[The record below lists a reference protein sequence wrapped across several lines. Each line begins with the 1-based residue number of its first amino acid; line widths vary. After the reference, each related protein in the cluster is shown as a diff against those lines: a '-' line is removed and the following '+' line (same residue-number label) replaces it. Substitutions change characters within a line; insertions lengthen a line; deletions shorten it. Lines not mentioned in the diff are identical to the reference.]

1 MSGVGSVLIDTLV
14 ELGSMSGWFNPS
26 IVRVL
31 LLLMVPCS
39 SSMDMS
45 CKEALVFSVSK
56 DRRRAE
62 LPEAGAGKR

>member
-14 ELGSMSGWFNPS
+14 EFGTMSGMLDPS
-26 IVRVL
+26 TVRPLPL
-31 LLLMVPCS
+31 LVVPCS
-39 SSMDMS
+39 SSMDVS

-62 LPEAGAGKR
+62 QPEAGAGKR